1 LRAQAAFDPQQRLV
15 ARPVFGSGPVRPE
28 MLQVMDPVRRDELTH
43 EDDDER
49 ARQFM
54 AGR

>member
-1 LRAQAAFDPQQRLV
+1 
-15 ARPVFGSGPVRPE
+15 
-28 MLQVMDPVRRDELTH
+28 MLQVMDPVRRDELTNK
-43 EDDDER
+43 DDDER